1 MSPFTVQVPVAARR
15 EAPDLHPTKL
25 AAVRREARNK
35 REAIMK
41 KKKKKKQKSKVQSMN
56 KAKGAKRKKDG
67 GDGPRKKGR
76 R

>member
-35 REAIMK
+35 REAI
-41 KKKKKKQKSKVQSMN
+41 N
-56 KAKGAKRKKDG
+56 DHHEEEEEEEETEE
-67 GDGPRKKGR
+67 
-76 R
+76 